1 LKKLHK
7 FISSGGDG
15 AEAIYALRDRD
26 TLARIILEE
35 IAKTGQNIRKWYQ
48 RRLPDDTSKDYYFI
62 HRNTGVTEP
71 IIVEYGFLDNASDA
85 AFLKS
90 HMNDLA
96 NAVVKAVALYKGI
109 PYTVPAEAGTYTVV
123 SGDTLWSVARKFN
136 VSVDEL
142 KSLNNLTTNS
152 ISVGQV
158 LKIPGY
164 IPPTQTQTTYVVQ
177 KGDSLWSI
185 ASAFNTTT
193 ADIMSLNN
201 LTSTTLSIGQE
212 LKIPSPTTP
221 TTPITPTNNTYTVQ
235 SGDSLWT
242 IANKFGVTVTELR
255 SLNNLTSDILSV
267 GQVLLIPIQPSE
279 TPSGTTTYTVK
290 SGDNLYSIAN
300 KYGVTV
306 TAIKEANNLTTNTL
320 SIGQVLTIPL
330 PGSTEP
336 PVSNIPP
343 ATTYTVKSGD
353 NLYSIAAAFG
363 TTVDAIKSANNLTS
377 NLLSIGQV
385 LTIPTTASGT
395 TRTYTVK
402 SGDSLWTIANKF
414 GTTVDSLR
422 RVNNLKT
429 DLLDIGQVL
438 IIP

>member
-1 LKKLHK
+1 M
-7 FISSGGDG
+7 
-15 AEAIYALRDRD
+15 
-26 TLARIILEE
+26 ILEE

-71 IIVEYGFLDNASDA
+71 VIVEYGFLDNSSDA
-85 AFLKS
+85 VFLKS

-96 NAVVKAVALYKGI
+96 DAVVRAVALYKGI
-109 PYTVPAEAGTYTVV
+109 PYKVPTEAGTYTVV
-123 SGDTLWSVARKFN
+123 SGDTLWSIARKFN

-142 KSLNNLTTNS
+142 KSLNKLTTNS

-164 IPPTQTQTTYVVQ
+164 VPPAQTQTTYVVQ
-177 KGDSLWSI
+177 KGDTLWSI
-185 ASAFNTTT
+185 ATAFNTTPS
-193 ADIMSLNN
+193 DIMSLNN
-201 LTSTTLSIGQE
+201 LTSTSLSIGQE
-212 LKIPSPTTP
+212 LKIPSPTPTPP

-235 SGDSLWT
+235 SGDSLWS

-267 GQVLLIPIQPSE
+267 GQVLLIPVQPSE

-300 KYGVTV
+300 KFGVTV

-336 PVSNIPP
+336 PVSNIPTT
-343 ATTYTVKSGD
+343 TTYTVKSGD
-353 NLYSIAAAFG
+353 NLYSIAADFG

-395 TRTYTVK
+395 TRTYTVQ

-414 GTTVDSLR
+414 GTTVDALR
-422 RVNNLKT
+422 SANNLAT
-429 DLLDIGQVL
+429 DLLSIGQVL

>member
-1 LKKLHK
+1 LKSITILK
-7 FISSGGDG
+7 FKIITHCISSGGDG

-71 IIVEYGFLDNASDA
+71 VIVEYGFLDNAADA
-85 AFLKS
+85 SFIKS
-90 HMNDLA
+90 HWKEMVDA
-96 NAVVKAVALYKGI
+96 IVKGVALYKGI
-109 PYTVPAEAGTYTVV
+109 PYTVPTEAGTYTVV

-142 KSLNNLTTNS
+142 KTVNNLTTNS
-152 ISVGQV
+152 LSIGQV

-164 IPPTQTQTTYVVQ
+164 VAPTP
-177 KGDSLWSI
+177 
-185 ASAFNTTT
+185 AP
-193 ADIMSLNN
+193 
-201 LTSTTLSIGQE
+201 STG
-212 LKIPSPTTP
+212 
-221 TTPITPTNNTYTVQ
+221 NTYTVQ
-235 SGDSLWT
+235 SGDSLWS

-255 SLNNLTSDILSV
+255 SLNNLTSDILSI

-279 TPSGTTTYTVK
+279 TPTGTTYTVQ
-290 SGDNLYSIAN
+290 SGDNLYSIASRFN
-300 KYGVTV
+300 TTV
-306 TAIKEANNLTTNTL
+306 DAIKRANNLTTSTL
-320 SIGQVLTIPL
+320 SIGQILTIPSGTTTT
-330 PGSTEP
+330 PST
-336 PVSNIPP
+336 
-343 ATTYTVKSGD
+343 TTYTVQSGD
-353 NLYSIAAAFG
+353 NLYSIASAFG

-385 LTIPTTASGT
+385 LTIPTTSSGT
-395 TRTYTVK
+395 TRTYTVQ

-414 GTTVDSLR
+414 GTTTDAIR
-422 RVNNLKT
+422 RANNLTT
-429 DLLDIGQVL
+429 DLLSIGQVL